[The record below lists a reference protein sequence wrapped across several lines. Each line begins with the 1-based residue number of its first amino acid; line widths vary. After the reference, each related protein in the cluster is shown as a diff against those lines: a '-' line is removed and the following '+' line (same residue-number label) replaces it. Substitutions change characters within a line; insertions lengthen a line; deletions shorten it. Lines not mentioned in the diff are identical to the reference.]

1 MRITSGILK
10 GRTFTV
16 PKIGVRPTT
25 ERTREAIFSTLQAYV
40 PEARVLD
47 LFAGAGGLGLEAWS
61 RGAAHVTAVEKV
73 SRTWKILQEN
83 FQALDLSDSE
93 SAFGASQ
100 KKRAGTSGNNLQKN
114 FQTLEP
120 TALGHSASR
129 RKGDLSFQALEN
141 DKGAGSACLGGYE
154 VVRADVYDYLKRPV
168 GPFDLIFAD
177 PPYDEVD
184 LPKLLDV
191 LGDALAPEGLLVFEM
206 HKRDSYTLPDEW
218 TSLKEKKYGSTKV
231 IFLERTHE

>member
-10 GRTFTV
+10 GRIFKV

-25 ERTREAIFSTLQAYV
+25 ERTREAVFSSVAAYV
-40 PEARVLD
+40 PGARVLD

-73 SRTWKILQEN
+73 SNHWKNLQEN
-83 FQALDLSDSE
+83 FQAL
-93 SAFGASQ
+93 
-100 KKRAGTSGNNLQKN
+100 
-114 FQTLEP
+114 EP
-120 TALGHSASR
+120 TPSDFSALR
-129 RKGDLSFQALEN
+129 REGDPSFQSLEKK
-141 DKGAGSACLGGYE
+141 KGAGSACLGSWE
-154 VVRADVYDYLKRPV
+154 VIRADVYDYLKRVPV
-168 GPFDLIFAD
+168 PFDLIFAD

-184 LPKLLDV
+184 LSKLLEV

-206 HKRDSYTLPDEW
+206 HKRDSYTLPPEW

-231 IFLERTHE
+231 VFLERTHE

>member
-10 GRTFTV
+10 GRTFKV

-25 ERTREAIFSTLQAYV
+25 ERTREAMFSTLQAYV

-61 RGAAHVTAVEKV
+61 RGAASVTAVEKV
-73 SRTWKILQEN
+73 SKHWKNLEQN
-83 FQALDLSDSE
+83 FQSLE
-93 SAFGASQ
+93 
-100 KKRAGTSGNNLQKN
+100 AGSTGGPK
-114 FQTLEP
+114 
-120 TALGHSASR
+120 
-129 RKGDLSFQALEN
+129 SFQALEN
-141 DKGAGSACLGGYE
+141 PELGKWK

-206 HKRDSYTLPDEW
+206 HKRDSYTLPPEW
-218 TSLKEKKYGSTKV
+218 NSLKEKKYGSTKV
-231 IFLERTHE
+231 IFLERNYE

>member
-10 GRTFTV
+10 GRTFKV

-25 ERTREAIFSTLQAYV
+25 ERTREAIFSTLAAYV
-40 PEARVLD
+40 PNARVLD

-61 RGAAHVTAVEKV
+61 RGAESVTAVEKV
-73 SRTWKILQEN
+73 SQHWKNLEQN
-83 FQALDLSDSE
+83 FQAL
-93 SAFGASQ
+93 
-100 KKRAGTSGNNLQKN
+100 
-114 FQTLEP
+114 EP
-120 TALGHSASR
+120 TASGFSASR
-129 RKGDLSFQALEN
+129 CKSDPAFQRSEKQ
-141 DKGAGSACLGGYE
+141 KGAGSLSAEALAKEEACLGTYK
-154 VVRADVYDYLKRPV
+154 VVRADVYDYLKRSV

-206 HKRDSYTLPDEW
+206 HKRDDVVFSKDWKL
-218 TSLKEKKYGSTKV
+218 LKEKKYGSTKV
-231 IFLERTHE
+231 LFLTHTV

>member
-10 GRTFTV
+10 GRTFKV

-25 ERTREAIFSTLQAYV
+25 ERTREAIFSSLVAYV
-40 PEARVLD
+40 PNARVLD

-61 RGAAHVTAVEKV
+61 RGAESVTAVEKV
-73 SRTWKILQEN
+73 SKHWKNLEQN
-83 FQALDLSDSE
+83 FQGLESDPE
-93 SAFGASQ
+93 LGAY
-100 KKRAGTSGNNLQKN
+100 K
-114 FQTLEP
+114 
-120 TALGHSASR
+120 
-129 RKGDLSFQALEN
+129 
-141 DKGAGSACLGGYE
+141 
-154 VVRADVYDYLKRPV
+154 VVRADVYDYLKRSV

-206 HKRDSYTLPDEW
+206 HKRDAVDVSKGWNL
-218 TSLKEKKYGSTKV
+218 LRQKKYGSTQV
-231 IFLERTHE
+231 LFLQKF